1 MGYAGRLR
9 PKGVPFSGFRY
20 KKGLGFHKLRYIE
33 GYGNRSFRYL
43 KGPLIII
50 FGIDAP
56 EGCRSS
62 FIKHYMKTRTRLPK
76 IGM

>member
-1 MGYAGRLR
+1 M
-9 PKGVPFSGFRY
+9 
-20 KKGLGFHKLRYIE
+20 RYIKE
-33 GYGNRSFRYL
+33 QGNRSFRYL

-50 FGIDAP
+50 FRIDAP

-62 FIKHYMKTRTRLPK
+62 FSKHYIKTRTRLPK